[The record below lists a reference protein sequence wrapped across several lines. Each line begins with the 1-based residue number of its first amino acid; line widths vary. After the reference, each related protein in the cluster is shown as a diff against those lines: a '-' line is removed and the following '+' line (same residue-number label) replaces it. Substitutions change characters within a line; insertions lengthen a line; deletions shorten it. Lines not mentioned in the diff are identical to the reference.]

1 MIRGAAMRARG
12 GLGWAVGLATISWVL
27 AARAEVANR
36 IVATIDGEPITAHE
50 LQQYA
55 KDRDPGGAGGRQVL
69 EALITD
75 KLLEREIKALGI
87 VARDD
92 EIDRYIHEVQARTGM
107 DDARFQQAI
116 KSQGMSWE
124 AYRAKVKGEIEK
136 AQLVNREIRQ
146 HVNIS
151 PQEIQRY
158 YDQHLDDYAIAER
171 IRVRDIFIPADS
183 SDEEALAHAR
193 AKAEEVRKLALSGRD
208 FGTLARQYSEGPGAD
223 KGGELGT
230 FSRGEMEGDL
240 EEVLFRLKPGE
251 ISEPIR
257 SGSGF
262 HLLRV
267 DERIAGGHK
276 PLEEVKEDIREALY
290 NEALET
296 RFQQWLSRDLR
307 ERHHVEVL
315 D

>member
-12 GLGWAVGLATISWVL
+12 GLGGAVGLAAVLWVVT
-27 AARAEVANR
+27 ARAEIANR

-55 KDRDPGGAGGRQVL
+55 KDRDTAGAGSRQVL

-146 HVNIS
+146 HVNVS
-151 PQEIQRY
+151 PEEIRRY
-158 YDQHLDDYAIAER
+158 YAQHLDDYAIAER
-171 IRVRDIFIPADS
+171 IRVRDIFISADS
-183 SDEEALAHAR
+183 SEDDALEHAR

-208 FGTLARQYSEGPGAD
+208 FATLARQYSEGPGAD

-230 FSRGEMEGDL
+230 FSRGEMEGGL

-251 ISEPIR
+251 ISEPVR

-276 PLEEVKEDIREALY
+276 PLDEVKEDIREALY
-290 NEALET
+290 NEALEA

>member
-12 GLGWAVGLATISWVL
+12 GSWGAVGLATVLWVV

-50 LQQYA
+50 LRQYA
-55 KDRDPGGAGGRQVL
+55 KDRDTGGAGGRQVL

-116 KSQGMSWE
+116 KSQGMTWE

-151 PQEIQRY
+151 PEEIRRY

-171 IRVRDIFIPADS
+171 IRVRDIFISADS
-183 SDEEALAHAR
+183 SEDDALEHAR

-208 FGTLARQYSEGPGAD
+208 FAALARQYSEGPGAD

-240 EEVLFRLKPGE
+240 EEVLLRLKPGE
-251 ISEPIR
+251 ISEPVR
-257 SGSGF
+257 SGGGF

-267 DERIAGGHK
+267 DERIASGHK
-276 PLEEVKEDIREALY
+276 PLDEVKEDIREALY
-290 NEALET
+290 NEALEK

>member
-12 GLGWAVGLATISWVL
+12 GLGAVGLATVLWVV
-27 AARAEVANR
+27 AARAEIANR

-55 KDRDPGGAGGRQVL
+55 KDRDAGGAGNRQVL
-69 EALITD
+69 EALITE

-92 EIDRYIHEVQARTGM
+92 DIDRYIHEVQARTGM
-107 DDARFQQAI
+107 DDARFREAI
-116 KSQGMSWE
+116 TKQGMTWE

-151 PQEIQRY
+151 PEEIRRY
-158 YDQHLDDYAIAER
+158 YDQHLDDYVIAER

-183 SDEEALAHAR
+183 SEDEALEHAR
-193 AKAEEVRKLALSGRD
+193 TKAEEVRKLALSGRD
-208 FGTLARQYSEGPGAD
+208 FATLARQYSEGPGAD

-230 FSRGEMEGDL
+230 FSRGEMESDL

-251 ISEPIR
+251 ISEPVR
-257 SGSGF
+257 SGGGF

-267 DERIAGGHK
+267 DERIAGGHR
-276 PLEEVKEDIREALY
+276 PLDEVREDIREALY